1 MLTFSLIINIIYAK
15 KENGV
20 NRLFDEQC
28 TNTLFKLVSQ
38 LINLK
43 ITLSSTAA
51 Y

>member
-1 MLTFSLIINIIYAK
+1 MLTYSVIINIADAK

-28 TNTLFKLVSQ
+28 TNTLYQLASR

-43 ITLSSTAA
+43 ITLSSSVV